1 MLFSNTIV
9 GLAAVAVAVVEAAAP
24 PAVTATSS
32 PFKVSVGADGL
43 TYTPSNIIAEV
54 GTLIEFDFFPKVC
67 SPSRFFDIWFLTL
80 PQNHT
85 VTQSSFKDPCHPLST
100 GGFFSGFVP
109 TMISPSGTTFT
120 ITVNDAKPIWFYCS
134 QTVGT
139 HCQKG
144 MVGAINAPATGN
156 TLDAFIL
163 LASNATQSTFPP
175 GGAVGGVLQ
184 VGSNSNLSTS
194 ASTTYTTSY
203 TTSAESTSAIVTT
216 YTSAS
221 STYTSTIGSSTIFTT
236 ESTVVPAATGS
247 PVQVGVSGASSM
259 SANLFGVAAVL
270 FGAMAMM

>member
-32 PFKVSVGADGL
+32 PFKVSVGKDGL

-54 GTLIEFDFFPKVC
+54 GTLIEFDFFPK
-67 SPSRFFDIWFLTL
+67 
-80 PQNHT
+80 NHT

-100 GGFFSGFVP
+100 GGFFSDFVP
-109 TMISPSGTTFT
+109 TMASPSGTTFT
-120 ITVNDAKPIWFYCS
+120 ITVNDTKPIWFYCS
-134 QTVGT
+134 QTLGT

-163 LASNATQSTFPP
+163 LASNASQSTFPA
-175 GGAVGGVLQ
+175 GGAAGGVLQ

-194 ASTTYTTSY
+194 ASATYSTSY

-221 STYTSTIGSSTIFTT
+221 STYTSTIGSSTIYTT
-236 ESTVVPAATGS
+236 ESSVVPAATGG
-247 PVQVGVSGASSM
+247 PIQVGESGASSM
-259 SANLFGVAAVL
+259 GSNLFGVAAVI

>member
-32 PFKVSVGADGL
+32 PFKVSVGKDGL

-54 GTLIEFDFFPKVC
+54 GTLIEFDFFPK
-67 SPSRFFDIWFLTL
+67 
-80 PQNHT
+80 NHT

-100 GGFFSGFVP
+100 GGFFSDFVP
-109 TMISPSGTTFT
+109 TTASPSGTTFT
-120 ITVNDAKPIWFYCS
+120 ITVNDTKPIWFYCS

-163 LASNATQSTFPP
+163 LASNASQSTFPP
-175 GGAVGGVLQ
+175 GGAAGGVLQ
-184 VGSNSNLSTS
+184 VGSNSSNLSTS
-194 ASTTYTTSY
+194 ASATYTTSY

-221 STYTSTIGSSTIFTT
+221 STYTSTIGSSTVYTT
-236 ESTVVPAATGS
+236 ESTVVPAATGG
-247 PVQVGVSGASSM
+247 PIQVGESGASSM
-259 SANLFGVAAVL
+259 SSNLFGVAAVL